1 MIWVLQ
7 SNFLVAIAI
16 HLPSALVASK
26 IFLSIVSE
34 YFAVIYFLL
43 SFTLCY
49 FPLLYYLYWF
59 CRFCIMAIPDHSSPI
74 YNLLLPEYVTKLSQ
88 AIKSLTNHG
97 FPTHTFFGGT
107 VHSVANIPLSIGSFC
122 KGIWVV
128 ANLQHEPTRSAVI
141 GLSFEKGF
149 STEQGRV
156 GILSVLHLQ
165 FKTCS

>member
-49 FPLLYYLYWF
+49 FPLLYLYWF
-59 CRFCIMAIPDHSSPI
+59 CRFCIMANLTTLALFT
-74 YNLLLPEYVTKLSQ
+74 NLLLPEYVTKLSQ

-97 FPTHTFFGGT
+97 FPTHTFFWGT

-149 STEQGRV
+149 STEQGLV